1 MSEDGNVY
9 GDIYATLVFGIQRDS
24 ITFVDGHS
32 NYDFIPTNHDQTKI
46 LSEFIARHIPIY
58 RGIEMNESIEP
69 LQNQI
74 TEEMKPSASK
84 LVKEL
89 RKYLHELEAT
99 GYVDVVQLLFD
110 VAQEI
115 ENELKK

>member
-1 MSEDGNVY
+1 MSEDSNGY
-9 GDIYATLVFGIQRDS
+9 GDIYAILALGNQRDN

-32 NYDFIPTNHDQTKI
+32 NYDFILANHDQTKI
-46 LSEFIARHIPIY
+46 LSEFIARHVPIY
-58 RGIEMNESIEP
+58 RGIEMEERIAP

-74 TEEMKPSASK
+74 PEEMKPIASK

-89 RKYLHELEAT
+89 RKYLHEIEDSAYSEVL
-99 GYVDVVQLLFD
+99 QLLSD

-115 ENELKK
+115 EDN

>member
-1 MSEDGNVY
+1 MSEDTDDY
-9 GDIYATLVFGIQRDS
+9 GDIYATLVSGNRRDN

-32 NYDFIPTNHDQTKI
+32 NYDFIPANHDQTKI

-58 RGIEMNESIEP
+58 RGIEMEERITP
-69 LQNQI
+69 LQEHI
-74 TEEMKPSASK
+74 PEKMKPSASK

-89 RKYLHELEAT
+89 KKYLHEIEAS
-99 GYVDVVQLLFD
+99 GYSEVLRLLFG

-115 ENELKK
+115 EDELK